1 MSNPIRDFFLGTVQ
15 PKKELVEALTPRR
28 TFDDVILPLTTRKA
42 LDQALVQI
50 QKHDLLF
57 GEWGLAERHNTG
69 LGLAFNF
76 AGPPGVGKTVCAEAI
91 ANALSKRLLV
101 VRYSEMESLWAGETG
116 KNVAS
121 VFRAAA
127 EQDAVLFFDEAD
139 AIAGRRF
146 ASVTQGY
153 QREANTVVNV
163 LLKELESFD
172 GVVIFAT
179 NMAAN
184 FDPAFERRIRTHIL
198 FEMPDEETRAKIWRV
213 QLHRRT
219 PLAPDVDFDKL
230 AQMFDKVSGGD
241 IKNAVLKAAQI
252 ALTEPGPDSEKRIAQ
267 DNFEAGMRDVLAS
280 KKVMEQSIYADGDG
294 SNALSALTSMNGAY
308 SQLASNQGDLEEG
321 LGEVE
326 LRLDNLENAI
336 VNVPALMQNLDD
348 SAQRAQLQLKD
359 ELGSK
364 IGELENTLNEHSNGV
379 KELQL
384 NVRETLPTRLQA
396 LEKSRDELATQ
407 LQLLPSQIETRN
419 HALRDELRVE
429 MRAQHDEFLKIAQSM
444 KLSQTISVA
453 AIVTAIIA
461 LIAAFAI

>member
-28 TFDDVILPLTTRKA
+28 TFDDVILPPATRKA

-57 GEWGLAERHNTG
+57 GQWGLAERHNTG

-91 ANALSKRLLV
+91 ANALNKLLLV

-219 PLAPDVDFDKL
+219 PLADDVDFDKL

-267 DNFEAGMRDVLAS
+267 DNFAAGMREVLAS
-280 KKVMEQSIYADGDG
+280 KKVMEQSIYSDGDG

-308 SQLASNQGDLEEG
+308 SQLANNQGDLEEG

-326 LRLDNLENAI
+326 VRLGHLENAI
-336 VNVPALMQNLDD
+336 VNVPALVQSLDD

-359 ELGSK
+359 EIGGK
-364 IGELENTLNEHSNGV
+364 IGELQNALNEYSNGV
-379 KELQL
+379 RELQL
-384 NVRETLPTRLQA
+384 NVRETLPTRLQT
-396 LEKSRDELATQ
+396 LEKSRDELTTQ
-407 LQLLPSQIETRN
+407 LQLLPSQIETKN

-429 MRAQHDEFLKIAQSM
+429 MRAQRDEFLQIAQNI
-444 KLSQTISVA
+444 KLSQTISIA
-453 AIVTAIIA
+453 AIVMAIIA
-461 LIAAFAI
+461 LIAAFFN